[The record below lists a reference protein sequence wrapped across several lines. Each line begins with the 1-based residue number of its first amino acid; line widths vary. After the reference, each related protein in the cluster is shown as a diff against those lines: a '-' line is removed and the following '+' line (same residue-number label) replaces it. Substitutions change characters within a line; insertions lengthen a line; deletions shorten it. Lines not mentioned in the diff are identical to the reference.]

1 MRHNSLRDLLYN
13 MTELLKD
20 ICKHGKHGKDV
31 LIESVIL
38 HLTGET
44 LPPGSNFGDGARL
57 DVRAKSIQVN
67 TMVYHSFGSMG
78 PINTQL

>member
-1 MRHNSLRDLLYN
+1 

-38 HLTGET
+38 PLTGET
-44 LPPGSNFGDGARL
+44 LPPGSNRSDFFY
-57 DVRAKSIQVN
+57 KNNFNQ
-67 TMVYHSFGSMG
+67 
-78 PINTQL
+78 